1 MNLEYTRILPKLIV
15 FDLDY
20 TLWPLWV
27 DTHVKLPIKKTKD
40 GTVVD
45 TFGYEINLISILKW
59 LERKDVKLAVASR
72 TTEPAVAYELIKI
85 FEIED
90 FFHYKEIYPG
100 CKVKHFKKFA
110 ESSNIPFKEMLFFD
124 DEERNIWDINQLGV
138 TCLHVPD
145 GISMASFQDGLEI
158 YSDKFD
164 NK

>member
-27 DTHVKLPIKKTKD
+27 DTHVKLPIKKTK
-40 GTVVD
+40 
-45 TFGYEINLISILKW
+45 
-59 LERKDVKLAVASR
+59 